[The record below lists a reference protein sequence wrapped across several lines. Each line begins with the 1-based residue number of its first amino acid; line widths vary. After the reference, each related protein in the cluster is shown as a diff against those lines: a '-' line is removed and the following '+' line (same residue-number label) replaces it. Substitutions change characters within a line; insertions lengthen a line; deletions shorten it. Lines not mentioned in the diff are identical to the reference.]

1 MTGCPS
7 MRLHL
12 RDQTAIPAVPY
23 RQAPI
28 VGLLLGAA
36 ILAIT
41 WPWAT
46 TFATGFLQHWDPPF
60 HAWKLEF
67 VARAILDGH
76 LLPPDGNTNMYY
88 PHPGTLY
95 FEALHWP
102 QALVAA
108 PLFALP
114 HANPVLIYHLVLTFF
129 WALSGLCF
137 WMLLHALGATRRA
150 ALLGALL
157 FTLMPYRISYMVEFN
172 MQLCFGVPLFFFFL
186 VRYFQRP
193 SVRYACGAALAWWLQ
208 ASSELYQAVFLLLVL
223 PFPVLALLAK
233 RGRLLR
239 SGRRFWWPALAA
251 AALGGFLTWLF
262 LGPYLTLLNVHAVN
276 RNLQEIATHVLE
288 PLSYLRPGGRFHLL
302 APFDTRRD
310 EMIVYPTAAMLL
322 LATVY
327 LAWGARA
334 TWRRAAP
341 RWVRWIRAVHAGAL
355 LAFMLLTFVIYHA
368 GAPAPLGAAYAV
380 LPVIAVA
387 AGALLLLLHPARH
400 DVPARFAAGLF
411 AGAVFA
417 YFMSLGPLIGLRHSQ
432 FAADNVLYLWIY
444 KQLPALQGFRVVS
457 RFSLYVLLFLA
468 TAAALGWSRIE
479 RRWPTSR
486 RRLYGAWAALLALAV
501 LESFPGPFHIRP
513 IRYPPVS
520 SVLDGLDRMT
530 EPYVLAMAPM
540 GDRNYDSRHMLTI
553 ARSDRLF
560 VYAWGGAYPT
570 YTQQVR
576 DALNP
581 LAPQPEKA
589 AFLLRQLWPDC
600 WVLEDKHLSRGARV
614 PVHYAD
620 LFSGLADVV
629 AEDER
634 YALLRLRPNPRP
646 DGERIRLVRR
656 DYLAAHPVL
665 TFRARVPGGTPP
677 GVLWLDVNGYVAGRW
692 TLTDQPQDFRLAVP
706 AAYFVDLLPNR
717 FRFHAENDARFFLD
731 DFNLAAP
738 GPDLPPPAERSV
750 YFASLPWL
758 GHIEKVPETAVPLE
772 IRYRNG
778 FEILACE
785 PLETVAAPGGTI
797 RLRHYVRCPRDL
809 QIAANVSVRT
819 RLRAPDG
826 QWIEEGIALA
836 DTGDLQDVQ
845 CQLHPGIYDLEQSIQ
860 IPERLAPGN
869 YTLFLLLR
877 DNHSKRMAGKQNGK
891 RGKLFPVPIPIR
903 IQAPAA
909 P

>member
-1 MTGCPS
+1 MNSSIQARADLP
-7 MRLHL
+7 R
-12 RDQTAIPAVPY
+12 VPY
-23 RQAPI
+23 RQAPL
-28 VGLLLGAA
+28 VLLALVLAL
-36 ILAIT
+36 LAIT
-41 WPWAT
+41 WPWAK

-60 HAWKLEF
+60 HAWKLEY
-67 VARAILDGH
+67 VARAILGGH

-114 HANPVLIYHLVLTFF
+114 HANPVLIYHLVLVFF

-137 WMLLHALGATRRA
+137 WMLLHALGTTRA
-150 ALLGALL
+150 GAWLGALL
-157 FTLMPYRISYMVEFN
+157 FVLMPYRISYVVEFN

-193 SVRYACGAALAWWLQ
+193 SIRYACGAAVAWWLQ

-223 PFPVLALLAK
+223 PFLGLALLAG
-233 RGRLLR
+233 RGHLLR
-239 SGRRFWWPALAA
+239 SVRRFWLPALCA
-251 AALGGFLTWLF
+251 AALGGILTWHF

-276 RNLQEIATHVLE
+276 RNLLEIATHVLE

-310 EMIVYPTAAMLL
+310 EMIVYPTAVLLL
-322 LATVY
+322 LATAY
-327 LAWGARA
+327 LAWGARDA
-334 TWRRAAP
+334 WRRAAP
-341 RWVRWIRAVHAGAL
+341 RWIRGLRAIHVGAL
-355 LAFMLLTFVIYHA
+355 LAFMLLTFVVYRFGAPPALGTFYAALPVVAVVA
-368 GAPAPLGAAYAV
+368 GAF
-380 LPVIAVA
+380 
-387 AGALLLLLHPARH
+387 LLLHPARR

-417 YFMSLGPLIGLRHSQ
+417 YFMSFGPLIALRHSG
-432 FAADNVLYLWIY
+432 FLADNVLYLWIY
-444 KQLPALQGFRVVS
+444 KHLSALQGFRVVS

-479 RRWPTSR
+479 RRWPWR
-486 RRLYGAWAALLALAV
+486 RAGLPAAWAVLLALAV
-501 LESFPGPFHIRP
+501 LEAVPNPFRIRSLP
-513 IRYPPVS
+513 YPPVS
-520 SVLDGLDRMT
+520 AVLDGLDRRT
-530 EPYVLAMAPM
+530 EPYVIAMAPM
-540 GDRNYDSRHMLTI
+540 GDRNNDSRHMLTI

-581 LAPQPEKA
+581 VDPKPEKA
-589 AFLLRQLWPDC
+589 AALLRQLWPDC
-600 WVLEDKHLSRGARV
+600 LILEDKHLSRQARI
-614 PVHYAD
+614 PVNYAE
-620 LFSGLADVV
+620 LFSGLVDVA

-634 YALLRLRPNPRP
+634 YALLRLRSNPRP

-665 TFRARVPGGTPP
+665 TFRARVAPGAPP
-677 GVLWLDVNGYVAGRW
+677 AVLWLDVNGYVAGRW
-692 TLTDQPQDFRLAVP
+692 ALADEPQDGRVAIP

-717 FRFHAENDARFFLD
+717 FRFRAEGDAPFILD

-738 GPDLPPPAERSV
+738 GPDLPPPIERPV
-750 YFASLPWL
+750 YSANLPWL
-758 GHIEKVPETAVPLE
+758 GHIEEVPDVAVPLE

-785 PLETVAAPGGTI
+785 PLETIAAPGGTI
-797 RLRHYVRCPRDL
+797 RLRYYVRCPRDL
-809 QIAANVSVRT
+809 QIAANTSVRT
-819 RLRAPDG
+819 RLRAPGG
-826 QWIEEGIALA
+826 QWIEEGISLA
-836 DTGDLQDVQ
+836 DTGDLQDLR
-845 CQLHPGIYDLEQSIQ
+845 CQLHPGIYDLEQTLA
-860 IPERLAPGN
+860 IPDRLPPGD
-869 YTLFLLLR
+869 YELTVLLR
-877 DNHSKRMAGKQNGK
+877 DHREKRLAGVQNGH
-891 RGKLFPVPIPIR
+891 RAKLFPVPIPIR